1 VLLEV
6 ITAAGIGRLTLNGGR
21 GLRVD
26 AQLPSL
32 LRSLPGIGTVNVQLA
47 RPWANS

>member
-1 VLLEV
+1 MASEPIRV
-6 ITAAGIGRLTLNGGR
+6 TFPG

-32 LRSLPGIGTVNVQLA
+32 LRSLPVPTLFVGIA
-47 RPWANS
+47 AE